1 MSSNPHLQMIERM
14 CVKVQDHLNSLRYSE
29 TESIQEDMRVAE
41 RLLKDARNSKTVR
54 TTDERLSGLEIN
66 GYGLD
71 AAVPTK

>member
-1 MSSNPHLQMIERM
+1 MIERM